1 MSVGAEPRVVGRYEL
16 HGKLASGG
24 MATVYL
30 GRSIGSAGFA
40 KSVAIKRLHEQF
52 ARDPEFVSLLLEEA
66 RLSERIRHANVVA
79 VLDVV
84 AVEHELLLV
93 MEYVHGETLALLLR
107 ACAGAGEKCPRDVA
121 ASIAHGVLLG
131 LHAAHDTT
139 DAAGNPLSIIHRD
152 VSPQNIIV
160 GSDGVARLL
169 DFGIAK
175 ATGSASGTREGQV
188 KGKVPYMAP
197 EILNLHPA
205 SVASDVYAV
214 AVTLWESLCARRLFR
229 ADTEIGLWGQVLAGN
244 IPKPSTIVGHL
255 GPLEDVTMRGLS
267 RDPAA
272 RYPTALAMAQALEA
286 STRLASSAEVADWVR
301 TRAAASLAERASAV
315 QSIERMQPRAS
326 AELTPP
332 AARQDSM
339 VTGSSNTSSTVA
351 NAAKPA
357 ARPWGMRALVVLL
370 AIAIGGLV
378 ALRGLDARR
387 ARAASASGS
396 SPSPSPSSSSM
407 PPLTADP
414 VAVPPP
420 ELTASPAPGPAPA
433 PSAEAVTAKGPRRR
447 LPTSPPAPTPA
458 PKAAQDPCD
467 PPFSID
473 ATGRKHF
480 KIQCIQP

>member
-1 MSVGAEPRVVGRYEL
+1 MSVGTEPRVVGRYEL
-16 HGKLASGG
+16 HGELASGG
-24 MATVYL
+24 MATVHL

-79 VLDVV
+79 VIDVV
-84 AVEHELLLV
+84 AVDHELLLV
-93 MEYVHGETLALLLR
+93 MEYVHGETLARLLQ
-107 ACAGAGEKCPRDVA
+107 ACAKASEKCPRDVA
-121 ASIAHGVLLG
+121 VSIAHGVLLG

-188 KGKVPYMAP
+188 KGKMPYMAP
-197 EILNLHPA
+197 EILHLHPA

-244 IPKPSTIVGHL
+244 IPKPSTVLGHI
-255 GPLEDVTMRGLS
+255 GPLEDVIMRGLS
-267 RDPAA
+267 RDPAD

-286 STRLASSAEVADWVR
+286 STRLASSAEVAAWVR
-301 TRAAASLAERASAV
+301 SRAAASLAERASAV
-315 QSIERMQPRAS
+315 QSIDSMQPRAS

-332 AARQDSM
+332 TGRRDSLA
-339 VTGSSNTSSTVA
+339 TGSSNSSSTVA
-351 NAAKPA
+351 EAPKPPA
-357 ARPWGMRALVVLL
+357 ARPWAMRALVVLL
-370 AIAIGGLV
+370 AVAIGGLV

-387 ARAASASGS
+387 ARAAPAPPPPPASS
-396 SPSPSPSSSSM
+396 LA
-407 PPLTADP
+407 PLPADP
-414 VAVPPP
+414 VPVPMLEPPP
-420 ELTASPAPGPAPA
+420 AVAPA
-433 PSAEAVTAKGPRRR
+433 TPRSAEAPPPKGTRRR
-447 LPTSPPAPTPA
+447 PPTSPPASTAA
-458 PKAAQDPCD
+458 PKPPQDPCD

-473 ATGRKHF
+473 DSGRKHF